1 MNEVRF
7 TLIVIQSRDD
17 GVIDDHDHDGKSE
30 EK

>member
-1 MNEVRF
+1 MNEVAF

-17 GVIDDHDHDGKSE
+17 DVIDDHDGKSE